1 MINAESGMHL
11 ILKCSE
17 LDNRGKIVS
26 LKVQLLRL
34 IAWTDID
41 DNKNESF
48 PVVIER
54 ASYSSGSTKWL
65 NNNTTT
71 SAYVL
76 RHNISSDKSAGTLFF
91 SVDTCATLNDIYH
104 LANACLKA
112 ASWNIPLLKT
122 NNNPI

>member
-17 LDNRGKIVS
+17 LDKQGKMVS
-26 LKVQLLRL
+26 LKVKLLKV
-34 IAWTDID
+34 IAWTDIG
-41 DNKNESF
+41 DNKYEFF

-54 ASYSSGSTKWL
+54 ASYSSRSMKWL
-65 NNNTTT
+65 NNNSTA

-76 RHNISSDKSAGTLFF
+76 RHKSDKSAETLFF
-91 SVDTCATLNDIYH
+91 SIDTGATLNDIYH

-112 ASWNIPLLKT
+112 ASWSVPLLKT